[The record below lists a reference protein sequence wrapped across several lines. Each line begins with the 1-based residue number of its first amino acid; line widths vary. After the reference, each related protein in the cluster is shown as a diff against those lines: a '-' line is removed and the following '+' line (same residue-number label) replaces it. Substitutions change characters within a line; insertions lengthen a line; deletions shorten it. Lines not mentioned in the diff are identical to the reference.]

1 MWNFLKSKEEIE
13 SWKMLKNYFD
23 GDGME
28 KLAKLQAKY
37 SQEEHFKQ
45 LMIKQKQECKTN
57 YEFFQARIDNNETL
71 SEQEMK
77 DYRYFK
83 FISTG
88 SL

>member
-1 MWNFLKSKEEIE
+1 MWNIFKSKEEKEI
-13 SWKMLKNYFD
+13 LKLMHNYFK
-23 GDGME
+23 GDGMD
-28 KLAKLQAKY
+28 KLAQLQAKY
-37 SQEEHFKQ
+37 MQEEHLKQ
-45 LMIKQKQECKTN
+45 LTIKQKQEFKTN
-57 YEFFQARIDNNETL
+57 YEFFQARIDNEETL